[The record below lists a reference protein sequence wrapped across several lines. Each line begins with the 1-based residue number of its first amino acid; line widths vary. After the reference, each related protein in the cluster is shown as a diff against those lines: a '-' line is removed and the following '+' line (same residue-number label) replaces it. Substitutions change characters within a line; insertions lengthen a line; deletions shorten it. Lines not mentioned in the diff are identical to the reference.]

1 MKPELK
7 ALLFVVAFI
16 IVTVVLSI
24 VMPMIHPQAL
34 VWIAIALMIYAV
46 YTLAV
51 SYFKFSD
58 GVDNL
63 NTKYED
69 KK

>member
-7 ALLFVVAFI
+7 ALLFVVAFML
-16 IVTVVLSI
+16 VTVVLSI

-34 VWIAIALMIYAV
+34 LWLAIAFMIYAV

-51 SYFKFSD
+51 GYFKFSD

-69 KK
+69 K

>member
-7 ALLFVVAFI
+7 ALLFVVAFML
-16 IVTVVLSI
+16 VTVVLSI

-34 VWIAIALMIYAV
+34 LWIAIAFMIYAL

-51 SYFKFSD
+51 GYFKFSD

-69 KK
+69 K

>member
-16 IVTVVLSI
+16 IVTVLLSI